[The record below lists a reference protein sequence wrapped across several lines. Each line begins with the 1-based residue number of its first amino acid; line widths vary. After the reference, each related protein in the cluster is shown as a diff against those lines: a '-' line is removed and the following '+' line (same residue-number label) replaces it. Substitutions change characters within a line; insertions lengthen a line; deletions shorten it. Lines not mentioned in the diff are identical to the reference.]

1 MALTF
6 VTFGLNA
13 SAQPTLVSALAPG
26 TAPATAGGDS
36 LAPVISRDG
45 RYVLFSST
53 ANNLVTN
60 AAGGAFQ
67 STSPARMNVF
77 LFDRTNGT
85 TTLVSVNTNGTGG
98 GNGDSFAVAISTNG
112 QFALFESAA
121 TNLVAG
127 DSNSV
132 NDIFVRDVING
143 ITTLISVSASG
154 GSGSDVSRNS
164 TMTPDGR
171 YVAFVS
177 SATNLV
183 AGDTN
188 DLPDIFVR
196 DLQLSNTVLVSV
208 GAEYAE
214 SAPTNSSEAP
224 DISDDGRYV
233 VFSSTA
239 TNLVPGV
246 ATTQEIYVRD
256 LVGGVT
262 IWVSANSQT
271 ITQSM
276 YGLTNEISSDY
287 VISADGQYVAYVAGV
302 TNIGS
307 WNPSGAL
314 IRYHVLT
321 GATDIVSTNAVGAT
335 AGYGLESR
343 TLDMTPDGN
352 FIVFVTNQIFGLY
365 GAPLPDAL
373 MVWNAQSNT
382 TALISSSTN
391 TIGGAPD
398 YFWPQLSDDGRY
410 VAFFTS
416 VSNLTADP
424 TISGIHLYVY
434 DSVAT
439 SFSLVDPRTNGAASA
454 YFPPNPP
461 SLSSNGQIIA
471 FESFDPSLA
480 TNDANCAY
488 DVFVCNVT
496 NSTLELISAAAPVLP
511 SVTPAGQSLISAFSV
526 SANARYI
533 AFVSAADDLVP
544 NDTNFY
550 RDVFVHDMLTGSNT
564 LVSVATNGYSGN
576 YPSSDSAISSN
587 GQYVAFTSSASNLV
601 ANDTNFARDVFLR
614 DLIGGTTTLISVNT
628 NGTGPGNAD
637 SFSPIISADGRY
649 VLFHSFATTIAP
661 GITVTNYE
669 NLFRRDTQLGTTIA
683 LITNTTGGPLVVAAS
698 PDDRFVAV
706 GGSGLT
712 TYVWDLQAGYQLYR
726 NSTNVTALAIS
737 PDGTKLAYMTSTQ
750 VYYVKNFNSNT
761 IVLLGGTA
769 SITHPTLQFSTN
781 GQYLVFN
788 SGGSGP
794 NQVVLFNTQT
804 GATNLVSRAYNS
816 SLGGNGSSDFA
827 TISPNGQYVA
837 YRSLAGNLVPND
849 SNGVA
854 DVFLYN
860 QSSGE
865 TTLMSVSQYGSFSAN
880 NHSFAPVF
888 SADSQTLLLTS
899 WASDLVS
906 QDFNQ
911 SGDVF
916 GFSLYDSN
924 SEPSL
929 IITIIAPGT
938 VTWPAVAGKNYQ
950 VQFKNNLTDASW
962 QIVNGNVSVVGGQAY
977 ITDLAPAPTQKF
989 YRVMAY

>member
-1 MALTF
+1 
-6 VTFGLNA
+6 
-13 SAQPTLVSALAPG
+13 
-26 TAPATAGGDS
+26 
-36 LAPVISRDG
+36 
-45 RYVLFSST
+45 
-53 ANNLVTN
+53 
-60 AAGGAFQ
+60 
-67 STSPARMNVF
+67 MNVF
-77 LFDRTNGT
+77 LYDRTNGT
-85 TTLVSVNTNGTGG
+85 TTLVSVNTNGAGG

-127 DSNSV
+127 DSNGV
-132 NDIFVRDVING
+132 NDIFVRDVSNG
-143 ITTLISVSASG
+143 VTTLISVSAGG
-154 GSGSDVSRNS
+154 GSGNGVSRNS

-188 DLPDIFVR
+188 GLPDIFVR
-196 DLQLSNTVLVSV
+196 DLQLSNTILVSV

-352 FIVFVTNQIFGLY
+352 FIAFVTNQMVGLSAS
-365 GAPLPDAL
+365 APPDAL

-382 TALISSSTN
+382 TTQVSSSSSSN
-391 TIGGAPD
+391 SSVNPD

-439 SFSLVDPRTNGAASA
+439 SFSLVDPRTNGTTPA

-461 SLSSNGQIIA
+461 SLTSNGQIIA

-480 TNDANCAY
+480 ANDANCAY

-496 NSTLELISAAAPVLP
+496 NSTLELISTAAPVLP
-511 SVTPAGQSLISAFSV
+511 SVTPVGQSLISAFSV

-533 AFVSAADDLVP
+533 AFVSAADDLVT
-544 NDTNFY
+544 NDANFY
-550 RDVFVHDMLTGSNT
+550 RDVFVHDLLTGSNT

-637 SFSPIISADGRY
+637 SFSPIISANGRY
-649 VLFHSFATTIAP
+649 ILFRSLATNLAP
-661 GITVTNYE
+661 GIPSNSYSSGFNSSGGE
-669 NLFRRDTQLGTTIA
+669 SLFRRDTQLGTTFA
-683 LITNTTGGPLVVAAS
+683 LFTNKTYSGLVVATS
-698 PDDRFVAV
+698 PDGRFVAY
-706 GGSGLT
+706 GGVGLT
-712 TYVWDLQAGYQLYR
+712 NYVWDMQTTNRIYT
-726 NSTNVTALAIS
+726 NSSSVEALAIS
-737 PDGTKLAYMTSTQ
+737 ADGTKLAYASNSQTTSANFQ
-750 VYYVKNFNSNT
+750 VFYVNITSNT
-761 IVLLGGTA
+761 IVALGNGANT
-769 SITHPTLQFSTN
+769 SQPGLQFSAN

-837 YRSLAGNLVPND
+837 YRSLASNLVPND
-849 SNGVA
+849 FNGVA

-977 ITDLAPAPTQKF
+977 LTDLAPAPTQKF